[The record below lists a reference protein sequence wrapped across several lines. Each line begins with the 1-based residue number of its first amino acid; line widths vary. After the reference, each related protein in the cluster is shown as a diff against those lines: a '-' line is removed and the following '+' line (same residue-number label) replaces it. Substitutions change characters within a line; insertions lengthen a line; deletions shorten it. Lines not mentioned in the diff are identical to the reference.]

1 MNEFELK
8 KVFGII
14 ISRNELDANK
24 SLIAELFYENGLT
37 VSKKDVLSAIKGLGF
52 KSLDDYKENALNL
65 IIHYIYS
72 SLNDNALSK
81 TEKANIRF
89 LKLVL
94 EVKEGDFMRNKEIK
108 AEVTDI
114 MKIQLRLLYIDDD
127 KIDKQEALHKVDLQE
142 IFGLSYDE
150 FSVFDKFEALLA
162 LQRKDRTG
170 TDLDFT
176 ELDTLPGDGPV
187 KYSDNL
193 VEESTRSR
201 KISQEVKDKVWNRDG
216 GKCILC
222 GSNKLIEFDH
232 IIPFSKGGANTYRNI
247 QILCQSC
254 NRSKS
259 DNIGEEDIS
268 MLDDSNEGRE
278 N

>member
-8 KVFGII
+8 KAFGVI
-14 ISRNELDANK
+14 ISRSDLDKNK
-24 SLIAELFYENGLT
+24 LPVAELFYENGLT

-52 KSLDDYKENALNL
+52 KSLYDYKENALNL

-94 EVKEGDFMRNKEIK
+94 EVKEGDFMRNPEIK

-176 ELDTLPGDGPV
+176 ELDTLPGDGPI

-201 KISQEVKDKVWNRDG
+201 KISQEVKDKVWNRDE

-222 GSNKLIEFDH
+222 GSNELIEFDH

-259 DNIGEEDIS
+259 DSIG
-268 MLDDSNEGRE
+268 DD
-278 N
+278 

>member
-52 KSLDDYKENALNL
+52 KSLDNYKENALNL
-65 IIHYIYS
+65 IIHYIYR

-94 EVKEGDFMRNKEIK
+94 EVKEGDFMKNKEIK

-176 ELDTLPGDGPV
+176 ELDTLPGDGPI

-222 GSNKLIEFDH
+222 GSNELIEFDH
-232 IIPFSKGGANTYRNI
+232 IIPFAKGGANTYRNI

-259 DNIGEEDIS
+259 DNIGEEDTS
-268 MLDDSNEGRE
+268 MLDNSNEGLK